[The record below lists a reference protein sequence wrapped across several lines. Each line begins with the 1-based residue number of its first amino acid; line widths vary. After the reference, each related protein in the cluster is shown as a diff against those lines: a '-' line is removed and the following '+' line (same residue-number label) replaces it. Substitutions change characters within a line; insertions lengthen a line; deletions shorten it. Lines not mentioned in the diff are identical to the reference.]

1 LAFFS
6 KTNVMIKILHNLPLF
21 WVKNANFFAEFF
33 GENILIIITSVPG
46 HPATRSRSRLFHSII
61 FIIFESAQNKQGCQM
76 VCFQTKNPNLGKF
89 WRALE
94 WEMLVYLWSFG
105 IF

>member
-46 HPATRSRSRLFHSII
+46 RVAVYII
-61 FIIFESAQNKQGCQM
+61 LQPES
-76 VCFQTKNPNLGKF
+76 FKF
-89 WRALE
+89 SVW
-94 WEMLVYLWSFG
+94 YFY
-105 IF
+105 